1 MVTPLDELLAKMVEV
16 GASDLHLK
24 VGSPPVVRIAGDLHP
39 TKLPALLPDDTI
51 TYAESIFTPKASA
64 TFRATSEANF
74 AYGRREFGRFRVNVF
89 RQRGSVGVVMRR
101 VLHDLPSFEE
111 LGLPPALGHLRTEKS
126 GLVIVAGP
134 ASSGKTTTIAS
145 MIDYINRT
153 RAVNIVTFEDPI
165 EVVHADQMSIV
176 SQREI
181 GMDTESYATALENVL
196 RQDPDVIVIDRM
208 NDAATVRAVLAAAE
222 MGHLVFACMS
232 TIDAVET
239 ITRILDFFPEHLQ
252 KPIRSQLAG
261 QMLAV
266 VCQRLLERVDGEGMV
281 PAVEYLQRNEELSA
295 VIVRAKRPSRLV
307 EIMERPDSNMQTYD
321 QSIASLYT
329 SGLISYETASA
340 ALVDGAMLRRI
351 PEADARLAEPV
362 KVVEPTVPEPVPM
375 TSPALELVQEPEHE
389 PISEQNHE
397 PDHEPV
403 ADEEP
408 EHEAEPEPVDEQET
422 EHEPVAEPVAVDEPE
437 PEHEADH
444 QYEPV
449 AAPDLSALPPPP
461 PMFTPVG
468 VASSD

>member
-101 VLHDLPSFEE
+101 VLHELPTFEE
-111 LGLPPALGHLRTEKS
+111 LGLPPALGHLRTAKS

-145 MIDYINRT
+145 MLDHINRT
-153 RAVNIVTFEDPI
+153 RAVNIMTFEDPI
-165 EVVHADQMSIV
+165 EVVHTDQMAIV

-181 GMDTESYATALENVL
+181 GMDTETYATALENVL
-196 RQDPDVIVIDRM
+196 RQDPDVILIDRM
-208 NDAATVRAVLAAAE
+208 KDAATVRAVLSAAE
-222 MGHLVFACMS
+222 MGRLVFACMS
-232 TIDAVET
+232 TVDAVET
-239 ITRILDFFPEHLQ
+239 VTRILDFFPEHLQ

-266 VCQRLLERVDGEGMV
+266 VCQRLLERADGQGMV
-281 PAVEYLQRNEELSA
+281 PAVEYLQRSEDLSE

-307 EIMERPDSNMQTYD
+307 EIMEQPGSNMQTYD
-321 QSIASLYT
+321 QSIAGLYT
-329 SGLISYETASA
+329 SGLISYETAAA
-340 ALVDGAMLRRI
+340 ALVDGDVLRRN
-351 PEADARLAEPV
+351 PEADARLSEPA
-362 KVVEPTVPEPVPM
+362 KVEPTIPEPVPM
-375 TSPALELVQEPEHE
+375 TSVADEQDQEPEYE
-389 PISEQNHE
+389 P
-397 PDHEPV
+397 EPV
-403 ADEEP
+403 AEQEP
-408 EHEAEPEPVDEQET
+408 EQKPEPEPVVEQEPEPEPEPVVEQEPEPEPEPVVEPEPEPEAEPEPVVEQE
-422 EHEPVAEPVAVDEPE
+422 
-437 PEHEADH
+437 
-444 QYEPV
+444 
-449 AAPDLSALPPPP
+449 PDLSTLPPPP
-461 PMFTPVG
+461 AFTGVG
-468 VASSD
+468 ITSFD